1 MLETIAYAAAILAV
15 VVGTL
20 FSIVGIIGLVR
31 LPDVYTRLHA
41 AGKVSTFGVALLAVA
56 AVLAVPYA
64 WSRGLLL
71 IVLVLLAGPV
81 VSHVIGSV
89 AYRTGVPMRGAV
101 RDDLAGRI
109 SPASRDA
116 VRAMHEQEQV

>member
-1 MLETIAYAAAILAV
+1 MLETIAYAAATLAV
-15 VVGTL
+15 AVGTL
-20 FSIVGIIGLVR
+20 FSIIGIIGLVR

-41 AGKVSTFGVALLAVA
+41 AGKVSTFGVALLTVA

-71 IVLVLLAGPV
+71 VALLLLAGPV

-101 RDDLAGRI
+101 RDDLAVHI
-109 SPASRDA
+109 PPASRDVANA
-116 VRAMHEQEQV
+116 VHEQEPV